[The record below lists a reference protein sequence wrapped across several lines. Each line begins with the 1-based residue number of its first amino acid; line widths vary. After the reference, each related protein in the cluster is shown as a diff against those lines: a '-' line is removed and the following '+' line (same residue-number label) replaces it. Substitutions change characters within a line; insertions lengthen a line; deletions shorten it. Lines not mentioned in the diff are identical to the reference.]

1 MANNII
7 ESYKDLQEKIKFENS
22 QIFLGMLESPYPAFR
37 SKAINELAKMKTETP
52 IIKDFLDDSDF
63 SVRFSA
69 LKYLEKMGKL
79 ELEQTEK
86 LLTDINA
93 VIRKEAVRLYI
104 EQDFEPT
111 ERVFVCCSDPDPS
124 VRYQLFTSYI
134 QTFPDETSV
143 IVEKMRNDPYIKI
156 QQLIKALDDISGTL
170 LSPDADSNVKRAALS
185 RYYESSDSITFF
197 NTIKEIYP
205 KSDRQTKTIIIRF
218 FSGLPGDIIKGF
230 LEQKIEEE
238 KDYSLLLELAKVAR
252 KACGKD
258 FVPSWMVDKLIKSS
272 DSIMISYG
280 LKLAADKDDMTYVS
294 FCRELLNSIEDSLVI
309 ACINY
314 LVYFQDYSL
323 SERIPDFIQ
332 SLSSKRISA
341 ALKVVKKLKLDQY
354 TYEIAAIA
362 KEKKFPVSIRK
373 NALNILRYFKVKEMW
388 DVPYNILLDS
398 SERGDLKLCALNAL
412 LRLNPEKVTDI
423 Q

>member
-1 MANNII
+1 
-7 ESYKDLQEKIKFENS
+7 
-22 QIFLGMLESPYPAFR
+22 
-37 SKAINELAKMKTETP
+37 
-52 IIKDFLDDSDF
+52 
-63 SVRFSA
+63 
-69 LKYLEKMGKL
+69 
-79 ELEQTEK
+79 
-86 LLTDINA
+86 
-93 VIRKEAVRLYI
+93 
-104 EQDFEPT
+104 
-111 ERVFVCCSDPDPS
+111 
-124 VRYQLFTSYI
+124 
-134 QTFPDETSV
+134 
-143 IVEKMRNDPYIKI
+143 
-156 QQLIKALDDISGTL
+156 
-170 LSPDADSNVKRAALS
+170 
-185 RYYESSDSITFF
+185 
-197 NTIKEIYP
+197 
-205 KSDRQTKTIIIRF
+205 
-218 FSGLPGDIIKGF
+218 
-230 LEQKIEEE
+230 
-238 KDYSLLLELAKVAR
+238 
-252 KACGKD
+252 
-258 FVPSWMVDKLIKSS
+258 
-272 DSIMISYG
+272 
-280 LKLAADKDDMTYVS
+280 MTYVS